1 MGRPHIEFVQGLDV
15 SERAVKD
22 GPFAGA
28 SQRLLSEDDVTAA
41 YSALVRFPAGWRG
54 ELVDFP
60 RPIELLGLRGRL
72 QLTGHALE
80 PGGYAFI
87 PGETARTIVSA
98 ARQSLVLVMI
108 DEERDSSDEQ
118 LQVIDTNTMKWEHFD
133 HPDIA
138 AGLVRKV
145 LRIDPERA
153 DCTYLVGC
161 VAGWQDERSERHPT
175 IQEGFMIRGD
185 MLLGEHGVMTPGGY
199 FWRPPMGPHGPIVTR
214 EGAVFLLR
222 TKDGGWD
229 ITYDEVPRGREM
241 LAGYM
246 EAEPYF

>member
-1 MGRPHIEFVQGLDV
+1 MGRPHIEFIQGLDV
-15 SERAVKD
+15 SERAVND
-22 GPFAGA
+22 GPFEGA
-28 SQRLLSEDDVTAA
+28 HQRLLSEDDVTAA

-72 QLTGHALE
+72 QLGGHALE
-80 PGGYAFI
+80 PGGYAFV
-87 PGETARTIVSA
+87 PGGGSRLIISA
-98 ARQSLVLVMI
+98 TRQSLVFLMV
-108 DEERDSSDEQ
+108 DEEREGGNEE
-118 LQVIDTNTMKWEHFD
+118 LAVIDTNAMKWENFD
-133 HPDIA
+133 HPEIA

-145 LRIDPERA
+145 LRIDPDRA
-153 DCTYLVGC
+153 DWTYLVGC
-161 VAGWQDERSERHPT
+161 VAAWHDERSERHPT
-175 IQEGFMIRGD
+175 IQEGFMVSGD
-185 MLLGEHGVMTPGGY
+185 LLLGEHGVMKPGGY

-214 EGAVFLLR
+214 GGCVFLLR

-229 ITYDEVPRGREM
+229 ITYDEVPRWEQM